1 MDRKVTVV
9 TDRHKIAELLYSD
22 ARLTAV
28 KAEDGIVCLRCD
40 DEPGLYDVF
49 VVFEDCTVRG
59 DLICGEPYW
68 VDFDRDYEAEAD
80 TVYLISCEGNTVK
93 ETRIVFSSC
102 RAEIERYRGISYM
115 CLYTP
120 LQFDLLRTVS
130 IELTRLHGIA
140 PGALTADET
149 ELLPLLYNIRD
160 IYFCDDD
167 GKAAGTLS
175 RMLRDKGYKKA
186 ARTVE
191 MYEKAVT
198 GGGHVNY
205 NGLRARLS
213 LEKYEPFFRPVFEKL
228 MRSDDS
234 FPPRDAELYGTHEK
248 VDLIM
253 ANHGFDGKWPVY
265 RAEKAVKGP
274 RLIDDTPRLL
284 FFAEKRTFCAEI
296 RAEIPYSGGKPSGIA
311 FTCGNAYVRDRD
323 KKPADMY
330 SYTFVGAPGTV
341 VGCVRSF
348 TEEDGDDPL
357 SDSGV
362 TVRATVAAKLALGE
376 KLSADERKIFAPRSS
391 LMSFAVFFLMFA
403 AAAASVYFVLLLLC
417 SLAIFVSGGGF
428 DLAGLFGSTWQFL
441 LCLFGVPA
449 ALGLTALFAGLLKKR
464 G

>member
-28 KAEDGIVCLRCD
+28 KAEDGGVCLRCD

-49 VVFEDCTVRG
+49 VVFEDCKVRG

-68 VDFDRDYEAEAD
+68 VDFGYEAEAD
-80 TVYLISCEGNTVK
+80 TVYLISYEGNTVK
-93 ETRIVFSSC
+93 ETKIVFSSC

-115 CLYTP
+115 CLYPP

-130 IELTRLHGIA
+130 VELTRLHRIA
-140 PGALTADET
+140 PDALTADET

-160 IYFCDDD
+160 ICFCDD

-175 RMLRDKGYKKA
+175 RMLREAGHKKA

-191 MYEKAVT
+191 RYEKAVT

-205 NGLRARLS
+205 NELRTRLS

-234 FPPRDAELYGTHEK
+234 FPPRDAELCGTHEK
-248 VDLIM
+248 VDRIM
-253 ANHGFDGKWPVY
+253 ERHGFDGKWPVY

-274 RLIDDTPRLL
+274 RLIDDATRLL
-284 FFAEKRTFCAEI
+284 FFAGKRTFCAEI
-296 RAEIPYSGGKPSGIA
+296 RAEIPYSGGKPLGIA

-323 KKPADMY
+323 KKPTDMY

-348 TEEDGDDPL
+348 AEEDGDDPL
-357 SDSGV
+357 SDGGV
-362 TVRATVAAKLALGE
+362 TARATVAAKLALGE
-376 KLSADERKIFAPRSS
+376 KLSDDERKIFAPHSS

-403 AAAASVYFVLLLLC
+403 AAVAAVYFVMLLLC
-417 SLAIFVSGGGF
+417 SLVIFVSGGGF

>member
-59 DLICGEPYW
+59 DLICGETYW
-68 VDFDRDYEAEAD
+68 VDFDHYYVAESD
-80 TVYLISCEGNTVK
+80 TVYLISYDGNTVK

-102 RAEIERYRGISYM
+102 RAVIERYRGISYM

-130 IELTRLHGIA
+130 VDLARLHGIA
-140 PGALTADET
+140 PDALTADET

-205 NGLRARLS
+205 DGLRARLS

-234 FPPRDAELYGTHEK
+234 FPPRDAELCGTHEK

-265 RAEKAVKGP
+265 RAGKAVKGP
-274 RLIDDTPRLL
+274 RLIDDTTRLL
-284 FFAEKRTFCAEI
+284 FFAGKRTFCAEI
-296 RAEIPYSGGKPSGIA
+296 RAEIPYSGGKPLGIA

-323 KKPADMY
+323 KKPTDMY

-357 SDSGV
+357 SDGGV
-362 TVRATVAAKLALGE
+362 TARATVAAKLALGE
-376 KLSADERKIFAPRSS
+376 KLSADERKIFIPRSS

-403 AAAASVYFVLLLLC
+403 AAAATVYFVLLLLC
-417 SLAIFVSGGGF
+417 SLVIFVSGGGF

-449 ALGLTALFAGLLKKR
+449 ALGLTALFARLLKKR